1 MSALGLILVMA
12 VGVYAVRLA
21 GLLLAN
27 ASVPP
32 AWERALG
39 FVPVATLT
47 ALVVSSL
54 VGRPDDGPVR
64 LVAAAAGALA
74 ARRTGR
80 TWMCIVVGMALYW
93 LLRPG

>member
-1 MSALGLILVMA
+1 MSAVGLILAMA
-12 VGVYAVRLA
+12 AGVYALRLT

-54 VGRPDDGPVR
+54 VGRPDEGPVR
-64 LVAAAAGALA
+64 LAAAAVGALA

-80 TWMCIVVGMALYW
+80 TWVCIAVGMAVYW
-93 LLRPG
+93 LLRPA